1 MEMRRFT
8 DDELLAMLGDI
19 ESDRVER
26 KQSFSDEKKV
36 RQAVCAFANDL
47 PGHNQA
53 GVLFIGAKDGGEP
66 SGLPITDELL
76 RKLAD
81 IKTDG
86 RTLPLPV
93 LTVEKRTLRGAEMA
107 VVTVMPCDMPPVRC
121 DGRIWVRTGPR
132 RSVASAQ
139 EERILNEK
147 RRHKDLP
154 FDLRPC
160 VRASVSDLSRTIFE
174 NEYLPTAFAPDIL
187 AENGRT
193 YEERLAACGMV
204 VSPDDPTPTITGLL
218 TLGNRPRD
226 FLPGAYI
233 QFLRLE
239 GTQLSDPVIV
249 DSNDGISDGCLR
261 ETLKETEGRM
271 TCYNARSYDV
281 TSAPTH
287 IIDTLYPMPALQQ
300 LLYNAVMHRAYEG
313 TNAPVTVYWFDD
325 RVEIHSPGGPY
336 GNVTPENF
344 GQTGLRDYRNPNL
357 AGVLKTLG
365 FVQTFGRGIGIAKN
379 AMSRNGNPPIEFRCD
394 QSTVCCVLRRKP

>member
-93 LTVEKRTLRGAEMA
+93 LTVEKRTLRGVEMA

-160 VRASVSDLSRTIFE
+160 VRASLSDLSKIYFE
-174 NEYLPTAFAPDIL
+174 NDYLPTAFAPDVL
-187 AENGRT
+187 AANGRT
-193 YEERLAACGMV
+193 YEEKLSSCNLV
-204 VSPDDPTPTITGLL
+204 VSPDDPIPTITGLL
-218 TLGNRPRD
+218 GIGVSPQD
-226 FLPGAYI
+226 YLPGAKI
-233 QFLRLE
+233 QFLRIAGVGLA
-239 GTQLSDPVIV
+239 DPVIDEDDIGGPLFAMLRRAKEKFNSHNRTSV
-249 DSNDGISDGCLR
+249 DIL
-261 ETLKETEGRM
+261 
-271 TCYNARSYDV
+271 
-281 TSAPTH
+281 SAATH
-287 IIDTLYPMPALQQ
+287 HFEPRYPEQAFLQII
-300 LLYNAVMHRAYEG
+300 YNAVLHRTYEG
-313 TNAPVTVYWFDD
+313 TNAPVGFYWFDD
-325 RVEIHSPGGPY
+325 RIEIHSPGGPY
-336 GNVTPENF
+336 GRVTLDNF
-344 GQTGLRDYRNPNL
+344 GTSGIVDYRNPNL
-357 AGVLKTLG
+357 ATLMKTFG
-365 FVQTFGRGIGIAKN
+365 FVQRYGRGILTARQT
-379 AMSRNGNPPIEFRCD
+379 MFENGNPAPDFRVE
-394 QSTVCCVLRRKP
+394 SNNVVCTLRSKS